1 MNEIANHLS
10 AVTVTII
17 LLSGF
22 LLINSLIV
30 LLLVKG
36 GRWIALRIQ
45 RELKRPA
52 EVILRPSKLLRRVD
66 KHFAVAPKIAEVK
79 KAKGAGK

>member
-10 AVTVTII
+10 AVTVTIL
-17 LLSGF
+17 LLSFF
-22 LLINSLIV
+22 LLINGIIALGM
-30 LLLVKG
+30 VKA
-36 GRWIALRIQ
+36 GRWILLRIQ

-52 EVILRPSKLLRRVD
+52 EAILRPSKLLRRVD

-79 KAKGAGK
+79 KKAKGA